1 MFIRI
6 KQLEAHTIIGV
17 NDWEKE
23 SPQKI
28 LITLEIELAHQ
39 KSGKSDAIEDT
50 VDYYDLSVNLRA
62 FLADEQTEL
71 IERLVNK
78 IASKLFEDYH
88 LIQALTIEVDKLG
101 VIENATSVSV
111 SNHFTRGCDA

>member
-28 LITLEIELAHQ
+28 LVSLEIELLHH
-39 KSGKSDAIEDT
+39 KSSKSDAIEDT
-50 VDYYDLSVNLRA
+50 VDYYDISVNLRQ
-62 FLADEQTEL
+62 FLASEKTEL
-71 IERLVNK
+71 IERLVDK
-78 IASKLFEDYH
+78 IATKLFADYT
-88 LIQALTIEVDKLG
+88 LIQKLTIEVDKLG
-101 VIENATSVSV
+101 VIENASSVSV
-111 SNHFTRGCDA
+111 SNHFSRGHGA